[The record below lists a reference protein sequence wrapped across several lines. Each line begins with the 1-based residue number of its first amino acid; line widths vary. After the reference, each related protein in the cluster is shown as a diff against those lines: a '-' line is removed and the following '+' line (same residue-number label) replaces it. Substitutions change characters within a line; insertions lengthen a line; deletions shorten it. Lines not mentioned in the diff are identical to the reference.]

1 MRIVSPETAT
11 RLLGDDRLSK
21 RASVVYRALKS
32 DLITGRI
39 RPGGFLHEVA
49 IAERFRV
56 SKSPVR
62 DALSVLRAEGYV
74 DVVPRRGYIA
84 TQVSLREVHEVFA
97 LRALL
102 EGEAAALAAGRDG
115 PALAARLASLAAG
128 ARAAKADDR
137 PEAYVEMNRR
147 FHLAIAEAAGH
158 SLLARWIE
166 HLLERAERII
176 WLGVSRRVTSDDVY
190 HETDELI
197 DAIRGGEAEEARR
210 AMTRHIENM
219 RRRLLTT
226 GMDPLS

>member
-1 MRIVSPETAT
+1 VSRETAT

-21 RASVVYRALKS
+21 RASVVYRTLKH

-39 RPGGFLHEVA
+39 QPGGFLHEIK
-49 IAERFRV
+49 IAGRFRV

-84 TQVSLREVHEVFA
+84 TQVSLREFHEVFG

-102 EGEAAALAAGRDG
+102 ESEAAALAAGREG
-115 PALAARLASLAAG
+115 PSLAGRLADLEAEG
-128 ARAAKADDR
+128 RTAKDEDR
-137 PEAYVEMNRR
+137 PEAYVEINRR
-147 FHLAIAEAAGH
+147 FHLAIADAAGH
-158 SLLARWIE
+158 ALLARWIE
-166 HLLERAERII
+166 QLLDRAERII
-176 WLGVSRRVTSDDVY
+176 WLGVARRMTSDDIY

-197 DAIRGGEAEEARR
+197 EAIRRGKSDGARR
-210 AMTRHIENM
+210 AMSVHIDNM

-226 GMDPLS
+226 GMGPIS